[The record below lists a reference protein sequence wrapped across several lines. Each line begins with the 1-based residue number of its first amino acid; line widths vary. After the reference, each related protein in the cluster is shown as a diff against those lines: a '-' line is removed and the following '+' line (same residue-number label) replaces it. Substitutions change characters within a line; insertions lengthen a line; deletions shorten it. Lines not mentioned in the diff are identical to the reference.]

1 MQDRKPLVS
10 VIMPSLNVVKYI
22 DECIQSV
29 LNQSLTQI
37 EIICVDAGST
47 DGTYER
53 LKEYE
58 IKDSRIRVIQSD
70 KRSYCYQV
78 NLGIKKSNAKYIG
91 IVETDDYV
99 DENMFEILYH
109 RAEDNNLDFVK
120 TDFTFLYD
128 FDGYYLYK
136 PGELFETDTNKFYN
150 RVIQPLDCTYLY
162 FHDFNVWKGIY
173 NREFLIDNDVMFNE
187 SAGASFQDI
196 GFQQQLLYYAKRCMY
211 IPEKLYYYRFG
222 HMTNSSVSPK
232 LLQFVKQEFE
242 RLLDNKLNGVTGRKI
257 ELIYQKMGLDLWSQY
272 NVLLD
277 LNGSSVKNEDVEQC
291 YQWIKQKLLAALNNG
306 IVKTIDMNQD
316 TWKKITFLL
325 DDKEA
330 YTDKYLTKIQDK
342 TDEIKGIL
350 GKVNVIW
357 GCGTYGM
364 EALDFCKKY
373 GYDCIALTDNNS
385 SLWGKKIRGVEVKAP
400 LAIINKNQD
409 VTYVIANK
417 LHSGEIQMQL
427 KENGVQDKNIVFWKK

>member
-29 LNQSLTQI
+29 LNQSLKEI

-58 IKDSRIRVIQSD
+58 TNDSRVRVILSD
-70 KRSYCYQV
+70 KRSYGYQV
-78 NLGIKKSNAKYIG
+78 NLGIKESNAKYIG

-99 DENMFEILYH
+99 DENMFDILYN

-120 TDFTFLYD
+120 ADFTFLYD

-136 PGELFETDTNKFYN
+136 PAKLFDENTNKFYN
-150 RVIQPLDCTYLY
+150 KVIQPLDCTYLY

-173 NREFLIDNDVMFNE
+173 NREFLIENDVMFNE

-196 GFQQQLLYYAKRCMY
+196 GFQQLLLYYAKRCMY

-232 LLQFVKQEFE
+232 ILQFVKQEFE
-242 RLLDNKLNGVTGRKI
+242 HLLDNKLNGMTGIKI

-272 NVLLD
+272 NVLID
-277 LNGSSVKNEDVEQC
+277 LNGSGVKKEDVDQC
-291 YQWIKQKLLAALNNG
+291 YQWIKQKLFIALNNG
-306 IVKTIDMNQD
+306 IVKSIDMNQT
-316 TWKKITFLL
+316 TWKQITFLL

-330 YTDKYLTKIQDK
+330 YTDKYLAMIQAK
-342 TDEIKGIL
+342 TDRIKSKL
-350 GKVNVIW
+350 GKINVIW
-357 GCGTYGM
+357 GCGVYGM
-364 EALDFCKKY
+364 EALNFCKKY
-373 GYDCIALTDNNS
+373 GYDCIALIDNNS
-385 SLWGKKIRGVEVKAP
+385 KLWGRKISGIEVKAP
-400 LAIINKNQD
+400 VDIINKKLD
-409 VTYVIANK
+409 VKYVVANK
-417 LHSGEIQMQL
+417 LHSEEIEMQL
-427 KENGVQDKNIVFWKK
+427 KKNGVPDKSIVIWK

>member
-29 LNQSLTQI
+29 LNQSLKEI

-58 IKDSRIRVIQSD
+58 TNDSRVRVILSD
-70 KRSYCYQV
+70 KRSYGYQV
-78 NLGIKKSNAKYIG
+78 NLGIKESNAKYIG

-99 DENMFEILYH
+99 DENMFDILYN

-120 TDFTFLYD
+120 ADFTFLYD

-136 PGELFETDTNKFYN
+136 PAKLFDENTNKFYN
-150 RVIQPLDCTYLY
+150 KVIQPLDCTYLY

-173 NREFLIDNDVMFNE
+173 NREFLIENDVMFNE

-196 GFQQQLLYYAKRCMY
+196 GFQQLLLYYAKRCMY

-242 RLLDNKLNGVTGRKI
+242 HLLDNKLNGMTGRKI

-272 NVLLD
+272 NVLID
-277 LNGSSVKNEDVEQC
+277 LNGSGVKKEDVDQC
-291 YQWIKQKLLAALNNG
+291 YEWIKQKLFIALNNG
-306 IVKTIDMNQD
+306 IVKSIDMNQT
-316 TWKKITFLL
+316 TWKQITFLL

-330 YTDKYLTKIQDK
+330 YTDKYLAMIQAK
-342 TDEIKGIL
+342 TDRIKSKL
-350 GKVNVIW
+350 GKINVIW
-357 GCGTYGM
+357 GCGVYGM
-364 EALDFCKKY
+364 EALNFCKKY
-373 GYDCIALTDNNS
+373 GYDCIALIDNNS
-385 SLWGKKIRGVEVKAP
+385 KLWGRKISGIEVKAP
-400 LAIINKNQD
+400 VDIINKKLD
-409 VTYVIANK
+409 VKYVVANK
-417 LHSGEIQMQL
+417 LHSEEIEMQL
-427 KENGVQDKNIVFWKK
+427 KKNGVPDKSIVIWK

>member
-1 MQDRKPLVS
+1 MQDRKPVVS

-29 LNQSLTQI
+29 LNQSLKEI

-58 IKDSRIRVIQSD
+58 TNDSRVRVIPSD
-70 KRSYCYQV
+70 KRSYGYQV
-78 NLGIKKSNAKYIG
+78 NLGIKESNAKYIG

-99 DENMFEILYH
+99 DENMFDILYN

-120 TDFTFLYD
+120 ADFTFLYD

-136 PGELFETDTNKFYN
+136 PAKLFDENTNEFYN
-150 RVIQPLDCTYLY
+150 KVIQPLDCTYLY

-173 NREFLIDNDVMFNE
+173 NREFLMDNDVMFNE
-187 SAGASFQDI
+187 SDGASFQDI
-196 GFQQQLLYYAKRCMY
+196 GFQQLLLYYAKRCMY

-242 RLLDNKLNGVTGRKI
+242 HLLDNKLNGMTGRKI

-272 NVLLD
+272 NVLID
-277 LNGSSVKNEDVEQC
+277 LNGSGAKNKDVEQC
-291 YQWIKQKLLAALNNG
+291 YQWIKQRLFTALNNG
-306 IVKTIDMNQD
+306 IVKSIDMNQS
-316 TWKKITFLL
+316 TWKQITFLL
-325 DDKEA
+325 DDKEL
-330 YTDKYLTKIQDK
+330 YTDKYLARIQEK
-342 TDEIKGIL
+342 TDRIKSKL
-350 GKVNVIW
+350 GKINVIW
-357 GCGTYGM
+357 GCGAYGM
-364 EALDFCKKY
+364 EALNFCKKY

-385 SLWGKKIRGVEVKAP
+385 KLWGQKISGIEVKAP
-400 LAIINKNQD
+400 VDIINKNEN
-409 VTYVIANK
+409 VKYVIANK
-417 LHSGEIQMQL
+417 LHSQEIEMQL
-427 KENGVQDKNIVFWKK
+427 KKNGVSDRNIVFWK

>member
-29 LNQSLTQI
+29 LNQSLKEI

-58 IKDSRIRVIQSD
+58 TNDSRVRVILSD
-70 KRSYCYQV
+70 KRSYGYQV
-78 NLGIKKSNAKYIG
+78 NLGIKESNAKYIG

-99 DENMFEILYH
+99 DENMFDILYN

-120 TDFTFLYD
+120 ADFTFLYD

-136 PGELFETDTNKFYN
+136 PAKLFDENTNKFYN
-150 RVIQPLDCTYLY
+150 KVIQPLDCTYLY

-173 NREFLIDNDVMFNE
+173 NREFLIENDVMFNE

-196 GFQQQLLYYAKRCMY
+196 GFQQLLLYYAKRCMY

-242 RLLDNKLNGVTGRKI
+242 HLLDNKLNGMTGRKI

-272 NVLLD
+272 NVLID
-277 LNGSSVKNEDVEQC
+277 LNGSGVKKEDVDQC
-291 YQWIKQKLLAALNNG
+291 YQWIKQKLFIALNNG
-306 IVKTIDMNQD
+306 IVKSIDMNQT
-316 TWKKITFLL
+316 TWKQITFLL

-330 YTDKYLTKIQDK
+330 YTDKYLAMIQAK
-342 TDEIKGIL
+342 TDRIKSKL
-350 GKVNVIW
+350 GKINVIW
-357 GCGTYGM
+357 GCGVYGM
-364 EALDFCKKY
+364 EALNFCKKY
-373 GYDCIALTDNNS
+373 GYDCIALIDNNS
-385 SLWGKKIRGVEVKAP
+385 KLWGRKISGIEVKAP
-400 LAIINKNQD
+400 VDIINKKLD
-409 VTYVIANK
+409 VKYVVANK
-417 LHSGEIQMQL
+417 LHSEEIEMQL
-427 KENGVQDKNIVFWKK
+427 KKNGVPDKSIVIWK

>member
-29 LNQSLTQI
+29 LNQSLKEI

-58 IKDSRIRVIQSD
+58 TNDSRVRVILSD
-70 KRSYCYQV
+70 KRSYGYQV
-78 NLGIKKSNAKYIG
+78 NLGIKESNAKYIG

-99 DENMFEILYH
+99 DENMFDILYN

-120 TDFTFLYD
+120 ADFTFLYD

-136 PGELFETDTNKFYN
+136 PAKLFDENTNKFYN
-150 RVIQPLDCTYLY
+150 KVIQPLDCTYLY

-173 NREFLIDNDVMFNE
+173 NREFLIENDVMFNE

-196 GFQQQLLYYAKRCMY
+196 GFQQLLLYYAKRCMY

-222 HMTNSSVSPK
+222 HMTNSSVSPR

-242 RLLDNKLNGVTGRKI
+242 HLLDNKLNGMTGRKI

-272 NVLLD
+272 NVLID
-277 LNGSSVKNEDVEQC
+277 LNGSGVKKEDVDQC
-291 YQWIKQKLLAALNNG
+291 YQWIKQKLFIALNNG
-306 IVKTIDMNQD
+306 IVKSIDMNQT
-316 TWKKITFLL
+316 TWKQITFLL

-330 YTDKYLTKIQDK
+330 YTDKYLAMIQAK
-342 TDEIKGIL
+342 TDRIKSKL
-350 GKVNVIW
+350 GKINVIW
-357 GCGTYGM
+357 GCGVYGM
-364 EALDFCKKY
+364 EALNFCKKY
-373 GYDCIALTDNNS
+373 GYDCIALIDNNS
-385 SLWGKKIRGVEVKAP
+385 KLWGRKISGIEVKAP
-400 LAIINKNQD
+400 VDIINKKLD
-409 VTYVIANK
+409 VKYVVANK
-417 LHSGEIQMQL
+417 LHSEEIEMQL
-427 KENGVQDKNIVFWKK
+427 KKNGVPDKSIVIWK

>member
-29 LNQSLTQI
+29 LNQSLKEI

-58 IKDSRIRVIQSD
+58 TNDSRVRVILSD
-70 KRSYCYQV
+70 KRSYGYQV
-78 NLGIKKSNAKYIG
+78 NLGIKESNAKYIG

-99 DENMFEILYH
+99 DENMFDILYN

-120 TDFTFLYD
+120 ADFTFLYD

-136 PGELFETDTNKFYN
+136 PAKLFDENTNKFYN
-150 RVIQPLDCTYLY
+150 KVIQPLDCTYLY

-173 NREFLIDNDVMFNE
+173 NREFLIENDVMFNE

-196 GFQQQLLYYAKRCMY
+196 GFQQLLLYYAKRCMY

-222 HMTNSSVSPK
+222 HMTNSSVSQK
-232 LLQFVKQEFE
+232 ILQFVKQEFE
-242 RLLDNKLNGVTGRKI
+242 HLLDNKLNGMTGRKI

-272 NVLLD
+272 NVLID
-277 LNGSSVKNEDVEQC
+277 LNGSGVKKEDVDQC
-291 YQWIKQKLLAALNNG
+291 YQWIKQKLFIALNNG
-306 IVKTIDMNQD
+306 IVKSIDMNQT
-316 TWKKITFLL
+316 TWKQITFLL

-330 YTDKYLTKIQDK
+330 YTDKYLAMIQAK
-342 TDEIKGIL
+342 TDRIKSKL
-350 GKVNVIW
+350 GKINVIW
-357 GCGTYGM
+357 GCGVYGM
-364 EALDFCKKY
+364 EALNFCKKY
-373 GYDCIALTDNNS
+373 GYDCIALIDNNS
-385 SLWGKKIRGVEVKAP
+385 KLWGRKISGIEVKAP
-400 LAIINKNQD
+400 VDIINKKLD
-409 VTYVIANK
+409 VKYVVANK
-417 LHSGEIQMQL
+417 LHSEEIEMQL
-427 KENGVQDKNIVFWKK
+427 KKNGVPDKSIVIWK

>member
-29 LNQSLTQI
+29 LNQSLKEI

-58 IKDSRIRVIQSD
+58 TNDSRVRVILSD
-70 KRSYCYQV
+70 KRSYGYQV
-78 NLGIKKSNAKYIG
+78 NLGIKESNAKYIG

-99 DENMFEILYH
+99 DENMFDILYN

-120 TDFTFLYD
+120 ADFTFLYD

-136 PGELFETDTNKFYN
+136 PAKLFDENTNKFYN
-150 RVIQPLDCTYLY
+150 KVIQPLDCTYLY

-173 NREFLIDNDVMFNE
+173 NREFLIENDVMFNE

-196 GFQQQLLYYAKRCMY
+196 GFQQLLLYYAKRCMY
-211 IPEKLYYYRFG
+211 ISEKLYYYRFG

-232 LLQFVKQEFE
+232 ILQFVKQEFE
-242 RLLDNKLNGVTGRKI
+242 HLLDDKLNGMTGRKI

-272 NVLLD
+272 NVLID
-277 LNGSSVKNEDVEQC
+277 LNGSGVKKEDVDQC
-291 YQWIKQKLLAALNNG
+291 YQWIKQKLFIALNNG
-306 IVKTIDMNQD
+306 IVKSIDMNQT
-316 TWKKITFLL
+316 TWKQITFLL

-330 YTDKYLTKIQDK
+330 YTDKYLAMIQAK
-342 TDEIKGIL
+342 TDRIKSKL
-350 GKVNVIW
+350 GKINVIW
-357 GCGTYGM
+357 GCGVYGM
-364 EALDFCKKY
+364 EALNFCKKY
-373 GYDCIALTDNNS
+373 GYDCIALIDNNS
-385 SLWGKKIRGVEVKAP
+385 KLWGRKISGIEVKAP
-400 LAIINKNQD
+400 VDIINKKLD
-409 VTYVIANK
+409 VKYVVANK
-417 LHSGEIQMQL
+417 LHSEEIEMQL
-427 KENGVQDKNIVFWKK
+427 KKNGVPDKSIVIWK

>member
-29 LNQSLTQI
+29 LNQSLKEI

-58 IKDSRIRVIQSD
+58 TNDSRVRVIPSD
-70 KRSYCYQV
+70 KRSYGYQV
-78 NLGIKKSNAKYIG
+78 NLGIKESNAKYIG

-99 DENMFEILYH
+99 DENMFDILYN

-120 TDFTFLYD
+120 ADFTFLYD

-136 PGELFETDTNKFYN
+136 PAKLFDENTNKFYN
-150 RVIQPLDCTYLY
+150 KVIQPLDCTYLY

-173 NREFLIDNDVMFNE
+173 NREFLIENDVMFNE

-196 GFQQQLLYYAKRCMY
+196 GFQQLLLYYAKRCMY

-242 RLLDNKLNGVTGRKI
+242 HLLDNKLNGMTGRKI

-272 NVLLD
+272 NVLID
-277 LNGSSVKNEDVEQC
+277 LNGSGVKKEDVDQC
-291 YQWIKQKLLAALNNG
+291 YQWIKQKLFIALNNG
-306 IVKTIDMNQD
+306 IVKSIDMNQT
-316 TWKKITFLL
+316 TWKQITFLL

-330 YTDKYLTKIQDK
+330 YTDKYLAMIQAK
-342 TDEIKGIL
+342 TDRIKSKL
-350 GKVNVIW
+350 GKINVIW
-357 GCGTYGM
+357 GCCVYGM
-364 EALDFCKKY
+364 EALNFCKKY
-373 GYDCIALTDNNS
+373 GYDCIALIDNNS
-385 SLWGKKIRGVEVKAP
+385 KLWGRKISGIEVKAP
-400 LAIINKNQD
+400 VDIINKKLD
-409 VTYVIANK
+409 VKYVVANK
-417 LHSGEIQMQL
+417 LHSEEIEMQL
-427 KENGVQDKNIVFWKK
+427 KKNGVPDKSIVIWK

>member
-29 LNQSLTQI
+29 LNQSLKEI

-58 IKDSRIRVIQSD
+58 TNDSRVRVILSD
-70 KRSYCYQV
+70 KRSYGYQV
-78 NLGIKKSNAKYIG
+78 NLGIKESNAKYIG

-99 DENMFEILYH
+99 DENMFDILYN

-120 TDFTFLYD
+120 ADFTFLYD

-136 PGELFETDTNKFYN
+136 PAKLFDENTNKFYN
-150 RVIQPLDCTYLY
+150 KVIQPLDCTYLY

-173 NREFLIDNDVMFNE
+173 NREFLIENDVMFNE

-196 GFQQQLLYYAKRCMY
+196 GFQQLLLYYAKRCMY

-232 LLQFVKQEFE
+232 ILQFVKQEFE
-242 RLLDNKLNGVTGRKI
+242 HLLDNKLNGMTGRKI

-272 NVLLD
+272 NVLID
-277 LNGSSVKNEDVEQC
+277 LNGSGVKKEDVDQC
-291 YQWIKQKLLAALNNG
+291 YQWIKQKLFIALNNG
-306 IVKTIDMNQD
+306 IVKLIDMNQT
-316 TWKKITFLL
+316 TWKQITFLL

-330 YTDKYLTKIQDK
+330 YTDKYLAMIQAK
-342 TDEIKGIL
+342 TDRIKSKL
-350 GKVNVIW
+350 GKINVIW
-357 GCGTYGM
+357 GCGVYGM
-364 EALDFCKKY
+364 EALNFCKKY
-373 GYDCIALTDNNS
+373 GYDCIALIDNNS
-385 SLWGKKIRGVEVKAP
+385 KLWGRKISGIEVKAP
-400 LAIINKNQD
+400 VDIINKKLD
-409 VTYVIANK
+409 VKYVVANK
-417 LHSGEIQMQL
+417 LHSEEIEMQL
-427 KENGVQDKNIVFWKK
+427 KKNGVPDKSIVIWK

>member
-1 MQDRKPLVS
+1 MQDRRPLVS

-29 LNQSLTQI
+29 LNQSLKEI

-58 IKDSRIRVIQSD
+58 TNDSRVRVILSD
-70 KRSYCYQV
+70 KRSYGYQV
-78 NLGIKKSNAKYIG
+78 NLGIKESNAKYIG

-99 DENMFEILYH
+99 DENMFDILYN

-120 TDFTFLYD
+120 ADFTFLYD

-136 PGELFETDTNKFYN
+136 PAKLFDENTNKFYN
-150 RVIQPLDCTYLY
+150 KVIQPLDCTYLY

-173 NREFLIDNDVMFNE
+173 NREFLIENDVMFNE

-196 GFQQQLLYYAKRCMY
+196 GFQQLLLYYAKRCMY

-242 RLLDNKLNGVTGRKI
+242 HLLDNKLNGMTGRKI

-272 NVLLD
+272 NVLID
-277 LNGSSVKNEDVEQC
+277 LNGSGVKKEDVDQC
-291 YQWIKQKLLAALNNG
+291 YQWIKQKLFIALNNG
-306 IVKTIDMNQD
+306 IVKSIDMNQT
-316 TWKKITFLL
+316 TWKQITFLL

-330 YTDKYLTKIQDK
+330 YTDKYLAMIQAK
-342 TDEIKGIL
+342 TDRIKSKL
-350 GKVNVIW
+350 GKINVIW
-357 GCGTYGM
+357 GCGVYGM
-364 EALDFCKKY
+364 EALNFCKKY
-373 GYDCIALTDNNS
+373 GYDCIALIDNNS
-385 SLWGKKIRGVEVKAP
+385 KLWGRKISGIEVKAP
-400 LAIINKNQD
+400 VDIINKKLD
-409 VTYVIANK
+409 VKYVVANK
-417 LHSGEIQMQL
+417 LHSEEIEMQL
-427 KENGVQDKNIVFWKK
+427 KKNGVPDKSIVIWK

>member
-29 LNQSLTQI
+29 LNQSLKEI

-58 IKDSRIRVIQSD
+58 TNDSRVRVIPSD
-70 KRSYCYQV
+70 KRSYGYQV
-78 NLGIKKSNAKYIG
+78 NLGIKESNAKYIG

-99 DENMFEILYH
+99 DENMFDILYN

-120 TDFTFLYD
+120 ADFTFLYD

-136 PGELFETDTNKFYN
+136 PAKLFDENTNKFYN
-150 RVIQPLDCTYLY
+150 KVIQPLDCTYLY

-173 NREFLIDNDVMFNE
+173 NREFLIENDVMFNE

-196 GFQQQLLYYAKRCMY
+196 GFQQLLLYYAKRCMY

-232 LLQFVKQEFE
+232 ILQFVKQEFE
-242 RLLDNKLNGVTGRKI
+242 HLLDNKLNGMTGRKI

-272 NVLLD
+272 NVLID
-277 LNGSSVKNEDVEQC
+277 LNGSGVKKEDVDQC
-291 YQWIKQKLLAALNNG
+291 YQWIKQKLFIALNNG
-306 IVKTIDMNQD
+306 IVKSIDMNQT
-316 TWKKITFLL
+316 TWKQITFLL

-330 YTDKYLTKIQDK
+330 YTDKYLAMIQAK
-342 TDEIKGIL
+342 TDRIKSKL
-350 GKVNVIW
+350 GKINVIW
-357 GCGTYGM
+357 GCGVYGM
-364 EALDFCKKY
+364 EALNFCKKY
-373 GYDCIALTDNNS
+373 GYDCIALIDNNS
-385 SLWGKKIRGVEVKAP
+385 KLWGRKISGIEVKAP
-400 LAIINKNQD
+400 VDIINKKLD
-409 VTYVIANK
+409 VKYVVANK
-417 LHSGEIQMQL
+417 LHSEEIEMQL
-427 KENGVQDKNIVFWKK
+427 KKNGVPDKSIVIWK

>member
-29 LNQSLTQI
+29 LNQSLKEI

-58 IKDSRIRVIQSD
+58 TNDSRVRVILSD
-70 KRSYCYQV
+70 KRSYGYQV
-78 NLGIKKSNAKYIG
+78 NLGIKESNAKYIG

-99 DENMFEILYH
+99 DENMFDILYN

-120 TDFTFLYD
+120 ADFTFLYD

-136 PGELFETDTNKFYN
+136 PAKLFDENTNKFYN
-150 RVIQPLDCTYLY
+150 KVIQPLDFTYLY

-173 NREFLIDNDVMFNE
+173 NREFLIENDVMFNE

-196 GFQQQLLYYAKRCMY
+196 GFQQLLLYYAKRCMY

-242 RLLDNKLNGVTGRKI
+242 HLLDNKLNGMTGRKI

-272 NVLLD
+272 NVLID
-277 LNGSSVKNEDVEQC
+277 LNGSGVKKEDVDQC
-291 YQWIKQKLLAALNNG
+291 YQWIKQKLFIALNNG
-306 IVKTIDMNQD
+306 IVKSIDMNQT
-316 TWKKITFLL
+316 TWKQITFLL

-330 YTDKYLTKIQDK
+330 YTDKYLAMIQAK
-342 TDEIKGIL
+342 TDRIKSKL
-350 GKVNVIW
+350 GKINVIW
-357 GCGTYGM
+357 GCGVYGM
-364 EALDFCKKY
+364 EALNFCKKY
-373 GYDCIALTDNNS
+373 GYDCIALIDNNS
-385 SLWGKKIRGVEVKAP
+385 KLWGRKISGIEVKAP
-400 LAIINKNQD
+400 VDIINKKLD
-409 VTYVIANK
+409 VKYVVANK
-417 LHSGEIQMQL
+417 LHSEEIEMQL
-427 KENGVQDKNIVFWKK
+427 KKNGVPDKSIVIWK

>member
-29 LNQSLTQI
+29 LNQSLKEI

-58 IKDSRIRVIQSD
+58 TNDSRVRVILSD
-70 KRSYCYQV
+70 KRSYGYQV
-78 NLGIKKSNAKYIG
+78 NLGIKESNAKYIG

-99 DENMFEILYH
+99 DENMFDILYN

-120 TDFTFLYD
+120 ADFTFLYD

-136 PGELFETDTNKFYN
+136 PAKLFDENTNKFYN
-150 RVIQPLDCTYLY
+150 KVIQPLDCTYLY

-173 NREFLIDNDVMFNE
+173 NREFLIENDVMFNE

-196 GFQQQLLYYAKRCMY
+196 GFQQLLLYYAKRCMY

-232 LLQFVKQEFE
+232 LLQFVKQEFGH
-242 RLLDNKLNGVTGRKI
+242 LLDNKLNGMTGRKI

-272 NVLLD
+272 NVLID
-277 LNGSSVKNEDVEQC
+277 LNGSGVKKEDVDQC
-291 YQWIKQKLLAALNNG
+291 YQWIKQKLFIALNNG
-306 IVKTIDMNQD
+306 IVKSIDMNQT
-316 TWKKITFLL
+316 TWKQITFLL

-330 YTDKYLTKIQDK
+330 YTDKYLAMIQAK
-342 TDEIKGIL
+342 TDRIKSKL
-350 GKVNVIW
+350 GKINVIW
-357 GCGTYGM
+357 GCGVYGM
-364 EALDFCKKY
+364 EALNFCKKY
-373 GYDCIALTDNNS
+373 GYDCIALIDNNS
-385 SLWGKKIRGVEVKAP
+385 KLWGRKISGIEVKAP
-400 LAIINKNQD
+400 VDIINKKLD
-409 VTYVIANK
+409 VKYVVANK
-417 LHSGEIQMQL
+417 LHSEEIEMQL
-427 KENGVQDKNIVFWKK
+427 KKNGVPDKSIVIWK

>member
-29 LNQSLTQI
+29 LNQSLKEI

-58 IKDSRIRVIQSD
+58 TNDSRVRVILSD
-70 KRSYCYQV
+70 KRSYGYQV
-78 NLGIKKSNAKYIG
+78 NLGIKESNAKYIG

-99 DENMFEILYH
+99 DENMFDILYN

-120 TDFTFLYD
+120 ADFTFLYD

-136 PGELFETDTNKFYN
+136 PAKLFDENTNKFYN
-150 RVIQPLDCTYLY
+150 KVIQPLDCTYLY

-173 NREFLIDNDVMFNE
+173 NREFLIENDVMFNE

-196 GFQQQLLYYAKRCMY
+196 GFQQLLLYYAKRCMY

-242 RLLDNKLNGVTGRKI
+242 HLLDNKLNGMTGRKI

-272 NVLLD
+272 NVLID
-277 LNGSSVKNEDVEQC
+277 LNGSGVKKEDVDQC
-291 YQWIKQKLLAALNNG
+291 YQWIKQKLFIALNNG
-306 IVKTIDMNQD
+306 IVKSIDMNQT
-316 TWKKITFLL
+316 TWKQITFLL

-330 YTDKYLTKIQDK
+330 YTDKYLAMIQAK
-342 TDEIKGIL
+342 TDRIKSKL
-350 GKVNVIW
+350 GKINVIW
-357 GCGTYGM
+357 GCGVYGM
-364 EALDFCKKY
+364 EALNFCKKY
-373 GYDCIALTDNNS
+373 GYDCIALIDNNS
-385 SLWGKKIRGVEVKAP
+385 KLWGRKISGIEVKAP
-400 LAIINKNQD
+400 VDIINKKLD
-409 VTYVIANK
+409 VKYVVA
-417 LHSGEIQMQL
+417 
-427 KENGVQDKNIVFWKK
+427 KK

>member
-29 LNQSLTQI
+29 LNQSLKEI

-58 IKDSRIRVIQSD
+58 TNDSRVRVILSD
-70 KRSYCYQV
+70 KRSYGYQV
-78 NLGIKKSNAKYIG
+78 NLGIKESNAKYIG

-99 DENMFEILYH
+99 DENMFDILYN

-120 TDFTFLYD
+120 ADFTFLYD

-136 PGELFETDTNKFYN
+136 PAKLFDENTNKFYN
-150 RVIQPLDCTYLY
+150 KVIQPLDCTYLY

-173 NREFLIDNDVMFNE
+173 NREFLIENDVMFNE

-196 GFQQQLLYYAKRCMY
+196 GFQQLLLYYAKRCMY

-242 RLLDNKLNGVTGRKI
+242 HLLDNKLNGMTGRKI

-272 NVLLD
+272 NVLID
-277 LNGSSVKNEDVEQC
+277 LNGSGVKKEDVDQC
-291 YQWIKQKLLAALNNG
+291 YQWIKQKLFIALNNG
-306 IVKTIDMNQD
+306 IVKSIDMNQT
-316 TWKKITFLL
+316 TWKQITFLL

-330 YTDKYLTKIQDK
+330 YTDKYLAMIQAK
-342 TDEIKGIL
+342 TDRIKSKL
-350 GKVNVIW
+350 GKINVIW
-357 GCGTYGM
+357 GCGVYGM
-364 EALDFCKKY
+364 EALNFCKKY
-373 GYDCIALTDNNS
+373 GYDCIALIDNNS
-385 SLWGKKIRGVEVKAP
+385 KLWGRKISGTEVKAP
-400 LAIINKNQD
+400 VDIINKKLD
-409 VTYVIANK
+409 VKYVVANK
-417 LHSGEIQMQL
+417 LHSEEIEMQL
-427 KENGVQDKNIVFWKK
+427 KKNGVPDKSIVIWK

>member
-1 MQDRKPLVS
+1 
-10 VIMPSLNVVKYI
+10 MPSLNVVKYI

-29 LNQSLTQI
+29 LNQSLKEI

-58 IKDSRIRVIQSD
+58 TNDSRVRVILSD
-70 KRSYCYQV
+70 KRSYGYQV
-78 NLGIKKSNAKYIG
+78 NLGIKESNAKYIG

-99 DENMFEILYH
+99 DENMFDILYN

-120 TDFTFLYD
+120 ADFTFLYD

-136 PGELFETDTNKFYN
+136 PAKLFDENTNKFYN
-150 RVIQPLDCTYLY
+150 KVIQPLDCTYLY

-173 NREFLIDNDVMFNE
+173 NREFLIENDVMFNE

-196 GFQQQLLYYAKRCMY
+196 GFQQLLLYYAKRCMY

-232 LLQFVKQEFE
+232 ILQFVKQEFE
-242 RLLDNKLNGVTGRKI
+242 HLLDNKLNGMTGRKI

-272 NVLLD
+272 NVLID
-277 LNGSSVKNEDVEQC
+277 LNGSGVKKEDVDQC
-291 YQWIKQKLLAALNNG
+291 YQWIKQKLFIALNNG
-306 IVKTIDMNQD
+306 IVKSIDMNQT
-316 TWKKITFLL
+316 TWKQITFLL

-330 YTDKYLTKIQDK
+330 YTDKYLAMIQAK
-342 TDEIKGIL
+342 TDRIKSKL
-350 GKVNVIW
+350 GKINVIW
-357 GCGTYGM
+357 GCGVYGM
-364 EALDFCKKY
+364 EALNFCKKY
-373 GYDCIALTDNNS
+373 GYDCIALIDNNS
-385 SLWGKKIRGVEVKAP
+385 KLWGRKISGIEVKAP
-400 LAIINKNQD
+400 VDIINKKLD
-409 VTYVIANK
+409 VKYVVANK
-417 LHSGEIQMQL
+417 LHSEEIEMQL
-427 KENGVQDKNIVFWKK
+427 KKNGVPDKSIVIWK

>member
-29 LNQSLTQI
+29 LNQSLKEI

-58 IKDSRIRVIQSD
+58 TNDSRVRVIPSD
-70 KRSYCYQV
+70 KRSYGYQV
-78 NLGIKKSNAKYIG
+78 NLGIKESNAKYIG

-99 DENMFEILYH
+99 DENMFDILYN

-120 TDFTFLYD
+120 ADFTFLYD

-136 PGELFETDTNKFYN
+136 PAKLFDENTNKFYN
-150 RVIQPLDCTYLY
+150 KVIQPLDCTYLY

-173 NREFLIDNDVMFNE
+173 NREFLIENDVMFNE

-196 GFQQQLLYYAKRCMY
+196 GFQQLLLYYAKRCMY

-242 RLLDNKLNGVTGRKI
+242 HLLDNKLKGMTGRKI

-272 NVLLD
+272 NVLID
-277 LNGSSVKNEDVEQC
+277 LNGSGVKKEDVDQC
-291 YQWIKQKLLAALNNG
+291 YQWIKQKLFIALNNG
-306 IVKTIDMNQD
+306 IVKSIDMNQT
-316 TWKKITFLL
+316 TWKQITFLL

-330 YTDKYLTKIQDK
+330 YTDKYLAMIQAK
-342 TDEIKGIL
+342 TDRIKSKL
-350 GKVNVIW
+350 GKINVIW
-357 GCGTYGM
+357 GCGVYGM
-364 EALDFCKKY
+364 EALNFCKKY
-373 GYDCIALTDNNS
+373 GYDCIALIDNNS
-385 SLWGKKIRGVEVKAP
+385 KLWGRKISGIEVKAP
-400 LAIINKNQD
+400 VDIINKKLD
-409 VTYVIANK
+409 VKYVVANK
-417 LHSGEIQMQL
+417 LHSEEIEMQL
-427 KENGVQDKNIVFWKK
+427 KKNGVPDKSIVIWK

>member
-29 LNQSLTQI
+29 LNQSLKEI

-58 IKDSRIRVIQSD
+58 TNDSRVRVILSD
-70 KRSYCYQV
+70 KRSYGYQV
-78 NLGIKKSNAKYIG
+78 NLGIKESNAKYIG

-99 DENMFEILYH
+99 DENMFDILYN

-120 TDFTFLYD
+120 ADFTFLYD

-136 PGELFETDTNKFYN
+136 PAKLFDENTNKFYN
-150 RVIQPLDCTYLY
+150 KVIQPLDCTYLY

-173 NREFLIDNDVMFNE
+173 NREFLIENDVMFNE

-196 GFQQQLLYYAKRCMY
+196 GFQQLLLYYAKRCMY

-242 RLLDNKLNGVTGRKI
+242 HLLDNKLNGMTGRKI

-272 NVLLD
+272 NVLID
-277 LNGSSVKNEDVEQC
+277 LNGSGVKKEDVDQC
-291 YQWIKQKLLAALNNG
+291 YQWIKQKLFIALNNG
-306 IVKTIDMNQD
+306 IVKSIDMNQT
-316 TWKKITFLL
+316 TWKQITFLL

-330 YTDKYLTKIQDK
+330 YTDKYLAMIQAK
-342 TDEIKGIL
+342 TDRIKSKL
-350 GKVNVIW
+350 GKINVIW
-357 GCGTYGM
+357 GCGVYGM
-364 EALDFCKKY
+364 EALNFCKKY
-373 GYDCIALTDNNS
+373 GYDCIALIDNNS
-385 SLWGKKIRGVEVKAP
+385 KLWGRKISGIEVKAP
-400 LAIINKNQD
+400 VDIINKKLD
-409 VTYVIANK
+409 VKYVVANK
-417 LHSGEIQMQL
+417 LKCS
-427 KENGVQDKNIVFWKK
+427 

>member
-29 LNQSLTQI
+29 LNQSLKEI

-58 IKDSRIRVIQSD
+58 TNDSRIRVILSD
-70 KRSYCYQV
+70 KRSYGYQV
-78 NLGIKKSNAKYIG
+78 NLGIKESNAKYIG

-99 DENMFEILYH
+99 DENMFDILYN

-120 TDFTFLYD
+120 ADFTFLYD

-136 PGELFETDTNKFYN
+136 PAKLFDENTNKFYN
-150 RVIQPLDCTYLY
+150 KVIQPLDCTYLY

-173 NREFLIDNDVMFNE
+173 NREFLIENDVMFNE

-196 GFQQQLLYYAKRCMY
+196 GFQQLLLYYAKRCMY

-222 HMTNSSVSPK
+222 HMTNSSVI
-232 LLQFVKQEFE
+232 LQFVKQEFE
-242 RLLDNKLNGVTGRKI
+242 HLLDNKLNGMTGRKI

-272 NVLLD
+272 NVLID
-277 LNGSSVKNEDVEQC
+277 LNGSGVKKEDVDQC
-291 YQWIKQKLLAALNNG
+291 YQWIKQKLFIALNNG
-306 IVKTIDMNQD
+306 IVKSIDMNQT
-316 TWKKITFLL
+316 TWKQITFLL

-330 YTDKYLTKIQDK
+330 YTDKYLAMIQAK
-342 TDEIKGIL
+342 TDRIKSKL
-350 GKVNVIW
+350 GKINVIW
-357 GCGTYGM
+357 GCGVYGM
-364 EALDFCKKY
+364 EALNFCKKY
-373 GYDCIALTDNNS
+373 GYDCIALIDNNS
-385 SLWGKKIRGVEVKAP
+385 KLWGRKISGIEVKAP
-400 LAIINKNQD
+400 VDIINKKLD
-409 VTYVIANK
+409 VKYVVANK
-417 LHSGEIQMQL
+417 LHSEEIEMQL
-427 KENGVQDKNIVFWKK
+427 KKNGVPDKSIVIWK

>member
-29 LNQSLTQI
+29 LNQSLKEI

-58 IKDSRIRVIQSD
+58 TNDSRVRVILSD
-70 KRSYCYQV
+70 KRSYGYQV
-78 NLGIKKSNAKYIG
+78 NLGIKESNAKYIG

-99 DENMFEILYH
+99 DENMFDILYN

-120 TDFTFLYD
+120 ADFTFLYD

-136 PGELFETDTNKFYN
+136 PAKLFDENTNKFYN
-150 RVIQPLDCTYLY
+150 KVIQPLDCTYLY

-173 NREFLIDNDVMFNE
+173 NRELLIENDVMFNE

-196 GFQQQLLYYAKRCMY
+196 GFQQLLLYYAKRCMY

-232 LLQFVKQEFE
+232 ILQFVKQEFE
-242 RLLDNKLNGVTGRKI
+242 HLLDNKLNGMTGRKI

-272 NVLLD
+272 NVLID
-277 LNGSSVKNEDVEQC
+277 LNGSGVKKEDVDQC
-291 YQWIKQKLLAALNNG
+291 YQWIKQKLFIALNNG
-306 IVKTIDMNQD
+306 IVKSIDMNQT
-316 TWKKITFLL
+316 TWKQITFLL

-330 YTDKYLTKIQDK
+330 YTDKYLAMIQAK
-342 TDEIKGIL
+342 TDRIKSKL
-350 GKVNVIW
+350 GKINVIW
-357 GCGTYGM
+357 GCGVYGM
-364 EALDFCKKY
+364 EALNFCKKY
-373 GYDCIALTDNNS
+373 GYDCIALIDNNS
-385 SLWGKKIRGVEVKAP
+385 KLWGRKISGIEVKAP
-400 LAIINKNQD
+400 VDIINKKLD
-409 VTYVIANK
+409 VKYVVANK
-417 LHSGEIQMQL
+417 LHSEEIEMQL
-427 KENGVQDKNIVFWKK
+427 KKNGVPDKSIVIWK

>member
-1 MQDRKPLVS
+1 MQDRRPLVS

-29 LNQSLTQI
+29 LNQSLKEI

-58 IKDSRIRVIQSD
+58 TNDSRVRVILSD
-70 KRSYCYQV
+70 KRSYGYQV
-78 NLGIKKSNAKYIG
+78 NLGIKEANAKYIG

-99 DENMFEILYH
+99 DENMFDILYN

-120 TDFTFLYD
+120 ADFTFLYD

-136 PGELFETDTNKFYN
+136 PAKLFDENTNKFYN
-150 RVIQPLDCTYLY
+150 KVIQPLDCTYLY

-173 NREFLIDNDVMFNE
+173 NREFLIENDVMFNE

-196 GFQQQLLYYAKRCMY
+196 GFQQLLLYYAKRCMY

-242 RLLDNKLNGVTGRKI
+242 HLLDNKLNEMTGRKI

-272 NVLLD
+272 NVLID
-277 LNGSSVKNEDVEQC
+277 LNGSGVKKEDVDQC
-291 YQWIKQKLLAALNNG
+291 YQWIKQKLFIALNNG
-306 IVKTIDMNQD
+306 IVKSIDMNQT
-316 TWKKITFLL
+316 TWKQITFLL

-330 YTDKYLTKIQDK
+330 YTDKYLAMIQAK
-342 TDEIKGIL
+342 TDRIKSKL
-350 GKVNVIW
+350 GKINVIW
-357 GCGTYGM
+357 GCGIYGM
-364 EALDFCKKY
+364 EALNFCKKY
-373 GYDCIALTDNNS
+373 GYDCIALIDNNS
-385 SLWGKKIRGVEVKAP
+385 KLWGRKISGIEVKAP
-400 LAIINKNQD
+400 VDIINKKLD
-409 VTYVIANK
+409 VKYVVANK
-417 LHSGEIQMQL
+417 LHSEEIEMQL
-427 KENGVQDKNIVFWKK
+427 KKNGVPDKSIVIWK

>member
-29 LNQSLTQI
+29 LNQSLKEI

-58 IKDSRIRVIQSD
+58 TNDSRVRVILSD
-70 KRSYCYQV
+70 KRSYGYQV
-78 NLGIKKSNAKYIG
+78 NLGIKESNAKYIG

-99 DENMFEILYH
+99 DENMFDILYN

-120 TDFTFLYD
+120 ADFTFLYD

-136 PGELFETDTNKFYN
+136 PAKLFDENTNKFYN
-150 RVIQPLDCTYLY
+150 KVIQPLDCTYLY
-162 FHDFNVWKGIY
+162 FHDSNVWKGIY
-173 NREFLIDNDVMFNE
+173 NREFLIENDVMFNE

-196 GFQQQLLYYAKRCMY
+196 GFQQLLLYYAKRCMY

-242 RLLDNKLNGVTGRKI
+242 HLLDNKLNGMTGRKI

-272 NVLLD
+272 NVLID
-277 LNGSSVKNEDVEQC
+277 LNGSGVKKEDVDQC
-291 YQWIKQKLLAALNNG
+291 YQWIKQKLFIALNNG
-306 IVKTIDMNQD
+306 IVKSIDMNQT
-316 TWKKITFLL
+316 TWKQITFLL

-330 YTDKYLTKIQDK
+330 YTDKYLAMIQAK
-342 TDEIKGIL
+342 TDRIKSKL
-350 GKVNVIW
+350 GKINVIW
-357 GCGTYGM
+357 GCGVYGM
-364 EALDFCKKY
+364 EALNFCKKY
-373 GYDCIALTDNNS
+373 GYDCIALIDNNS
-385 SLWGKKIRGVEVKAP
+385 KLWGRKISGIEVKAP
-400 LAIINKNQD
+400 VDIINKKLD
-409 VTYVIANK
+409 VKYVVANK
-417 LHSGEIQMQL
+417 LHSEEIEMQL
-427 KENGVQDKNIVFWKK
+427 KKNGVPDKSIVIWK

>member
-29 LNQSLTQI
+29 LNQSLKEI

-58 IKDSRIRVIQSD
+58 TNDSRVRVILSD
-70 KRSYCYQV
+70 KRSYGYQV
-78 NLGIKKSNAKYIG
+78 NLGIKESNAKYIG

-99 DENMFEILYH
+99 DENMFDILYN

-120 TDFTFLYD
+120 ADFTFLYD

-136 PGELFETDTNKFYN
+136 PAKLFDENTNKFYN
-150 RVIQPLDCTYLY
+150 KVIQPLDCTYLY

-173 NREFLIDNDVMFNE
+173 NREFLIENDVMFNE

-196 GFQQQLLYYAKRCMY
+196 GFQQLLLYYAKRCMY

-242 RLLDNKLNGVTGRKI
+242 HLLDNKLNGMTGRKI

-272 NVLLD
+272 NVLID
-277 LNGSSVKNEDVEQC
+277 LNGSGVKKEDVDQC
-291 YQWIKQKLLAALNNG
+291 YQWIKQKLFIALNNG
-306 IVKTIDMNQD
+306 IVKSIDMNQT
-316 TWKKITFLL
+316 TWKQITFLL

-330 YTDKYLTKIQDK
+330 YTDKYLAMIQAK
-342 TDEIKGIL
+342 TDRIKRKL
-350 GKVNVIW
+350 GKINVIW
-357 GCGTYGM
+357 GCGVYGM
-364 EALDFCKKY
+364 EALNFCKKY
-373 GYDCIALTDNNS
+373 GYDCIALIDNNS
-385 SLWGKKIRGVEVKAP
+385 KLWGRKISGIEVKAP
-400 LAIINKNQD
+400 VDIINKKLD
-409 VTYVIANK
+409 VKYVVANK
-417 LHSGEIQMQL
+417 LHSEEIEMQL
-427 KENGVQDKNIVFWKK
+427 KKNGVPDKSIVIWK

>member
-29 LNQSLTQI
+29 LNQSLKEI

-58 IKDSRIRVIQSD
+58 TNDSRVRVILSD
-70 KRSYCYQV
+70 KRSYGYQV
-78 NLGIKKSNAKYIG
+78 NLGIKESNAKYIG

-99 DENMFEILYH
+99 DENMFDILYN

-120 TDFTFLYD
+120 ADFTFLYD

-136 PGELFETDTNKFYN
+136 PAKLFDENTNKFYN
-150 RVIQPLDCTYLY
+150 KVIQPLDCTYLY

-173 NREFLIDNDVMFNE
+173 NREFLIENDVMFNE

-196 GFQQQLLYYAKRCMY
+196 GFQQLLLYYAKRCMY

-242 RLLDNKLNGVTGRKI
+242 YLLDNKLNGMTGRKI

-272 NVLLD
+272 NVLID
-277 LNGSSVKNEDVEQC
+277 LNGSGVKKEDVDQC
-291 YQWIKQKLLAALNNG
+291 YQWIKQKLFIALNNG
-306 IVKTIDMNQD
+306 IVKSIDMNQT
-316 TWKKITFLL
+316 TWKQITFLL

-330 YTDKYLTKIQDK
+330 YTDKYLAMIQAK
-342 TDEIKGIL
+342 TDRIKSKL
-350 GKVNVIW
+350 GKINVIW
-357 GCGTYGM
+357 GCGVYGM
-364 EALDFCKKY
+364 EALNFCKKY
-373 GYDCIALTDNNS
+373 GYDCIALIDNNS
-385 SLWGKKIRGVEVKAP
+385 KLWGRKISGIEVKAP
-400 LAIINKNQD
+400 VDIINKKLD
-409 VTYVIANK
+409 VKYVVANK
-417 LHSGEIQMQL
+417 LHSEEIEMQL
-427 KENGVQDKNIVFWKK
+427 KKNGVPDKSIVIWK

>member
-29 LNQSLTQI
+29 LNQSLKEI

-58 IKDSRIRVIQSD
+58 TNDSRVRVIPSD
-70 KRSYCYQV
+70 KRSYGYQV
-78 NLGIKKSNAKYIG
+78 NLGIKESNAKYIG

-99 DENMFEILYH
+99 DENMFDILYN

-120 TDFTFLYD
+120 ADFTFLYD

-136 PGELFETDTNKFYN
+136 PAKLFDENTNKFYN
-150 RVIQPLDCTYLY
+150 KVIQPLDCTYLY

-173 NREFLIDNDVMFNE
+173 NREFLIENDVMFNE

-196 GFQQQLLYYAKRCMY
+196 GFQQLLLYYAKRCMY

-242 RLLDNKLNGVTGRKI
+242 HLLDNKLNGMTGRKI

-272 NVLLD
+272 NVLID
-277 LNGSSVKNEDVEQC
+277 LNGSGVKKEDVDQC
-291 YQWIKQKLLAALNNG
+291 YQWIKQKLFIALNNG
-306 IVKTIDMNQD
+306 IVKSIDMNQT
-316 TWKKITFLL
+316 TWKHITFLL

-330 YTDKYLTKIQDK
+330 YTDKYLAMIQAK
-342 TDEIKGIL
+342 TDRIKSKL
-350 GKVNVIW
+350 GKINVIW
-357 GCGTYGM
+357 GCGVYGM

-373 GYDCIALTDNNS
+373 GYDCIALIDNNS
-385 SLWGKKIRGVEVKAP
+385 KLWGRKISGIEVKAP
-400 LAIINKNQD
+400 VDIINKKLD
-409 VTYVIANK
+409 VKYVVANK
-417 LHSGEIQMQL
+417 LHSEEIEMQL
-427 KENGVQDKNIVFWKK
+427 KKNGVPDKSIVIWK

>member
-29 LNQSLTQI
+29 LNQSLKEI

-58 IKDSRIRVIQSD
+58 TNDSRVRVILSD
-70 KRSYCYQV
+70 KRSYGYQV
-78 NLGIKKSNAKYIG
+78 NLGIKESNAKYIG

-99 DENMFEILYH
+99 DENMFDILYN

-120 TDFTFLYD
+120 ADFTFLYD

-136 PGELFETDTNKFYN
+136 PAKLFDENTNKFYN
-150 RVIQPLDCTYLY
+150 KVIQPLDCTYLY

-173 NREFLIDNDVMFNE
+173 NREFLIENDVMFNE

-196 GFQQQLLYYAKRCMY
+196 GFQQLLLYYAKRCMY

-242 RLLDNKLNGVTGRKI
+242 HLLDNKLNGMTGRKI

-272 NVLLD
+272 NVLID
-277 LNGSSVKNEDVEQC
+277 LNGSGVKKEDVDQC
-291 YQWIKQKLLAALNNG
+291 YQWIKQKLFIALNNG
-306 IVKTIDMNQD
+306 IVKSIDMNQT
-316 TWKKITFLL
+316 TWKQITFLL

-330 YTDKYLTKIQDK
+330 YTDKYLAMIQAK
-342 TDEIKGIL
+342 TDRIKSKL
-350 GKVNVIW
+350 GKINVIW
-357 GCGTYGM
+357 GCGVYGM
-364 EALDFCKKY
+364 EALNFCKKY
-373 GYDCIALTDNNS
+373 GYDCIALIDKNS
-385 SLWGKKIRGVEVKAP
+385 KLWGRKISGIEVKAP
-400 LAIINKNQD
+400 VDIINKKLD
-409 VTYVIANK
+409 VKYVVANK
-417 LHSGEIQMQL
+417 LHSEEIEMQL
-427 KENGVQDKNIVFWKK
+427 KKNGVPDKSIVIWK

>member
-29 LNQSLTQI
+29 LNQSLKEI
-37 EIICVDAGST
+37 EVICVDAGST

-58 IKDSRIRVIQSD
+58 TNDSRVRVILSD
-70 KRSYCYQV
+70 KRSYGYQV
-78 NLGIKKSNAKYIG
+78 NLGIKESNAKYIG

-99 DENMFEILYH
+99 DENMFDILYN

-120 TDFTFLYD
+120 ADFTFLYD

-136 PGELFETDTNKFYN
+136 PAKLFDENTNKFYN
-150 RVIQPLDCTYLY
+150 KVIQPLDCTYLY

-173 NREFLIDNDVMFNE
+173 NREFLIENDVMFNE

-196 GFQQQLLYYAKRCMY
+196 GFQQLLLYYAKRCMY

-232 LLQFVKQEFE
+232 ILQFVKQEFE
-242 RLLDNKLNGVTGRKI
+242 HLLDNKLNGMTGRKI

-272 NVLLD
+272 NVLID
-277 LNGSSVKNEDVEQC
+277 LNGSGVKKEDVDQC
-291 YQWIKQKLLAALNNG
+291 YQWIKQKLFIALNNG
-306 IVKTIDMNQD
+306 IVKSIDMNQT
-316 TWKKITFLL
+316 TWKQITFLL

-330 YTDKYLTKIQDK
+330 YTDKYLAMIQAK
-342 TDEIKGIL
+342 TDRIKSKL
-350 GKVNVIW
+350 GKINVIW
-357 GCGTYGM
+357 GCGVYGM
-364 EALDFCKKY
+364 EALNFCKKY
-373 GYDCIALTDNNS
+373 GYDCIALIDNNS
-385 SLWGKKIRGVEVKAP
+385 KLWGRKISGIEVKAP
-400 LAIINKNQD
+400 VDIINKKLD
-409 VTYVIANK
+409 VKYVVANK
-417 LHSGEIQMQL
+417 LHSEEIEMQL
-427 KENGVQDKNIVFWKK
+427 KKNGVPDKSIVIWE

>member
-29 LNQSLTQI
+29 LNQSLKEI

-58 IKDSRIRVIQSD
+58 TNDSRVRVILSD
-70 KRSYCYQV
+70 KRSYGYQV
-78 NLGIKKSNAKYIG
+78 NLGIKESNAKYIG

-99 DENMFEILYH
+99 DENMFDILYN

-120 TDFTFLYD
+120 ADFTFLYD

-136 PGELFETDTNKFYN
+136 PAKLFDENTNKFYN
-150 RVIQPLDCTYLY
+150 KVIQPLDCTYLY

-173 NREFLIDNDVMFNE
+173 NREFLIENDVMFNE

-196 GFQQQLLYYAKRCMY
+196 GFQQLLLYYAKRCMY

-242 RLLDNKLNGVTGRKI
+242 HLLDNKLNGMTGRKI

-272 NVLLD
+272 NVLID
-277 LNGSSVKNEDVEQC
+277 LNGSGVKKEDVDQC
-291 YQWIKQKLLAALNNG
+291 YQWIKQKLFIALNNG
-306 IVKTIDMNQD
+306 IVKSIDMNQT
-316 TWKKITFLL
+316 TWKQITFLL

-330 YTDKYLTKIQDK
+330 YTDKYLAMIQAK
-342 TDEIKGIL
+342 TDRIKSKL
-350 GKVNVIW
+350 GKINVIW
-357 GCGTYGM
+357 GCGVYGR
-364 EALDFCKKY
+364 K
-373 GYDCIALTDNNS
+373 
-385 SLWGKKIRGVEVKAP
+385 VKRTP
-400 LAIINKNQD
+400 G
-409 VTYVIANK
+409 
-417 LHSGEIQMQL
+417 GE
-427 KENGVQDKNIVFWKK
+427 

>member
-29 LNQSLTQI
+29 LNQSLKEI

-58 IKDSRIRVIQSD
+58 TNDSRVRVILSD
-70 KRSYCYQV
+70 KRSYGYQV
-78 NLGIKKSNAKYIG
+78 NLGIKESNAKYIG

-99 DENMFEILYH
+99 DENMFDILYN

-120 TDFTFLYD
+120 ADFTFLYD

-136 PGELFETDTNKFYN
+136 PAKLFDENTNKFYN
-150 RVIQPLDCTYLY
+150 KVIQPLDCTYLY

-173 NREFLIDNDVMFNE
+173 NREFLIENDVMFNE

-196 GFQQQLLYYAKRCMY
+196 GFQQLLLYYAKRCMY

-232 LLQFVKQEFE
+232 ILQFVKQEFE
-242 RLLDNKLNGVTGRKI
+242 HLLDNKLNGMTGRKI

-272 NVLLD
+272 NVLID
-277 LNGSSVKNEDVEQC
+277 LNGSGVKKEDVDQC
-291 YQWIKQKLLAALNNG
+291 YQWIKQKLFIALNNG
-306 IVKTIDMNQD
+306 IVKSIDMNQT
-316 TWKKITFLL
+316 TWKQITFLL

-330 YTDKYLTKIQDK
+330 YTDKYLAMIQAK
-342 TDEIKGIL
+342 TDRIKSKL
-350 GKVNVIW
+350 GKINVIW
-357 GCGTYGM
+357 GCGVYGM
-364 EALDFCKKY
+364 EALNFCKKY
-373 GYDCIALTDNNS
+373 GYDCIALIDNNS
-385 SLWGKKIRGVEVKAP
+385 KLWGRKISGIEVKAP
-400 LAIINKNQD
+400 VDIINKKLD
-409 VTYVIANK
+409 VKYVVANK
-417 LHSGEIQMQL
+417 LHSEEIEMPGCCHHNSHHQ
-427 KENGVQDKNIVFWKK
+427 